1 MAAADARHPVPTQGA
16 RSINLK
22 KRDLELA
29 AVPSLETSNSEHWQ
43 GPVQDLP
50 YEAGTY
56 LEKQGAAVSQSA
68 PELFGRHAVKHRMDR
83 PRPDWCVLTS
93 PAAGRDWRCQEV
105 PQRIYIAR
113 LKKSGC
119 LSTQNHKGG
128 AIADP
133 AQFDTDQQTASRS
146 VRT

>member
-1 MAAADARHPVPTQGA
+1 LSHPAKLSKLAEDEAAR
-16 RSINLK
+16 
-22 KRDLELA
+22 
-29 AVPSLETSNSEHWQ
+29 
-43 GPVQDLP
+43 
-50 YEAGTY
+50 
-56 LEKQGAAVSQSA
+56 
-68 PELFGRHAVKHRMDR
+68 AVKHRMDR
-83 PRPDWCVLTS
+83 PRPEWLVLTTR
-93 PAAGRDWRCQEV
+93 PAGRDWRCQEV

-146 VRT
+146 GPT